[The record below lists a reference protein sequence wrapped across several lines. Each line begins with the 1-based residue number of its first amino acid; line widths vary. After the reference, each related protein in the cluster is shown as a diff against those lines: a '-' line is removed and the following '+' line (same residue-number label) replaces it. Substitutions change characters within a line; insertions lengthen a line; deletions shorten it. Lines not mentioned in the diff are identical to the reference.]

1 MVRANKKVRYFECK
15 ALRAYWSVHIQ
26 AWLRS
31 GICRTEYCR
40 VHRLTVRTM
49 KGWIR
54 ALETPIPKRR
64 SVPKKQPKKRLSR
77 VPAMRTMASKA
88 FWMMHSEAQHASGLN
103 PTQYANAHR
112 IPVVRMRRESRQ
124 FARIVAPQDWREM
137 LHPSNR
143 ARGSYRSKI
152 RDELRDDLCI
162 TPADSPPDK
171 TAEPPTAQPTRRQ
184 YTDKQK
190 LAMIADA
197 AEPGVTVSM
206 VARRHGVTPAMIF
219 RWRTEF
225 GLAPKKM
232 ESPLLLTT
240 VIERPCRGRPKKA
253 SPLVLENLLPMPQ
266 GSVSVE
272 LADGRRVYA
281 PADAHPDEVRQY
293 IANQELNP

>member
-26 AWLRS
+26 AWLQS
-31 GICRTEYCR
+31 GISRAEYCR

-49 KGWIR
+49 KGWIK

-64 SVPKKQPKKRLSR
+64 SVPKKHPNKNLSR
-77 VPAMRTMASKA
+77 MPAMRTMAFKA

-103 PTQYANAHR
+103 PTQYANAYR

-124 FARIVAPQDWREM
+124 FARIVPPQDWREM
-137 LHPSNR
+137 LHPSNH
-143 ARGSYRSKI
+143 ARGSYRSKL
-152 RDELRDDLCI
+152 RDELRDGLCI
-162 TPADSPPDK
+162 TSPDSRSAK
-171 TAEPPTAQPTRRQ
+171 TPEPPATQPTRRQ

-197 AEPGVTVSM
+197 AERGVTVSM
-206 VARRHGVTPAMIF
+206 VARRHGVTQAMIF

-240 VIERPCRGRPKKA
+240 VIERPCRGRPKRA
-253 SPLVLENLLPMPQ
+253 SPLVLENLLPMPD

-272 LADGRRVYA
+272 LADGRRAYA
-281 PADAHPDEVRQY
+281 PADVPPDEVRQY